1 MKKTYLITLLSLLIL
16 LLTSCAEEEAVTQ
29 KDTSIEALQKAQGI
43 PVKIAT
49 IKKQDITQWDEYSG
63 TLSGFEEVSAF
74 GMLGDNYAKVN
85 VEVGDLVKKND
96 ILAEFSTD
104 FPGANYKQ
112 AKIGYETVEKTYNR
126 MKKVFDSGGI
136 SQQQLDEVEA
146 QYKIAKE
153 NFNATKQLV
162 KVISPTSGVV
172 VSVNFDKGAKNDPKK
187 PFCSIIKTGKLKT
200 NIFIEEEKIAAYSKG
215 QKVRLKWDGIK
226 DKEFVGVI
234 NKISMSSNP
243 KMRGFSIEILV
254 NNKSE
259 ELMPGIFVYVYTPHF
274 TKKDI
279 IVIPRESVFKE
290 SGKDYV
296 YVANSTAAKK
306 KEITLGKNIGNTIE
320 IVKGLSVGDKLISEG
335 RALLKE
341 GSKIK
346 VIE

>member
-1 MKKTYLITLLSLLIL
+1 MKKYLTILLTLLLIL
-16 LLTSCAEEEAVTQ
+16 ITSCTQEDAVV
-29 KDTSIEALQKAQGI
+29 KEDTSIEALQKAQGI
-43 PVKIAT
+43 PVKIT
-49 IKKQDITQWDEYSG
+49 EIKKQDITQWDEYSG
-63 TLSGFEEVSAF
+63 TLSGFEEVSVF
-74 GMLGDNYAKVN
+74 GMLGDNYSKVN

-112 AKIGYETVEKTYNR
+112 AKIGYETVQKTYNR
-126 MKKVFDSGGI
+126 MKKVFESGGI
-136 SQQQLDEVEA
+136 SQQKLDEVEA

-153 NFNATKQLV
+153 NFNSTKQLV

-187 PFCSIIKTGKLKT
+187 PFCSIIKTGKLKA

-226 DKEFVGVI
+226 DKEFVGTI

-254 NNKSE
+254 SNKSE
-259 ELMPGIFVYVYTPHF
+259 ELMPGIFVYIYTPHF
-274 TKKDI
+274 TKKNI
-279 IVIPRESVFKE
+279 IVIPRETVFQE
-290 SGKDYV
+290 NGKDYV
-296 YVANSTAAKK
+296 YVANSTTAKK

-320 IVKGLSVGDKLISEG
+320 IVKGLSVGDRLISEG
-335 RALLKE
+335 KALLKE
-341 GSKIK
+341 GRKIK
-346 VIE
+346 IVE